1 MDPKKIFSFVVTHFP
16 ALTTGLMLTAS
27 FPDSDLFYLAF
38 AALVPL
44 LVSMESMTA
53 RQSFYAG
60 FTAGF
65 FHFMT
70 LIYWIVPTVTI
81 YGGLHPLLAISVL
94 TLLCLYLALYLGG
107 FAFFT
112 KKLGLPPGILPLG
125 GACVWVGLEYIRTH
139 ALTGFPWGVLGYSQ
153 HSNRLLVQV
162 ADLTGVLGL
171 SFILVVCNFFLARLI
186 LYVRSSH
193 RTGTGKAL
201 LAVLSYTLVLV
212 AVSLAYGRSR
222 LQAIDTLI
230 QAAPKPRICVVQG
243 NIRQDLKWNQAFK
256 DATLERYGSLS
267 LAAVEQDPDLI
278 IWPETALPFYY
289 GYETEYSAKV
299 DAYIQKASTHFLIGS
314 PALETRE
321 GIHYFYNRAYMVSP
335 LARVIATY
343 DKNHLVPF
351 GEYVPL
357 EPYLSFLGKITAQA
371 GNFSTG
377 DKTFTPLVF
386 NAHKTGVLICF
397 EILFPDIAAEFVKN
411 GADLLTTMTN
421 DAWFGYTSAARQ
433 HFSIAVLRAV
443 ETRRS
448 VVRAANTGISGFIDP
463 RGQAMETTRIF
474 TTTRILQP
482 VPALKEISFY
492 TRYNDLLAMASL
504 VAICLG
510 FMVKGINKF
519 MRRIEP

>member
-1 MDPKKIFSFVVTHFP
+1 MGSKKNLSFIITYFP
-16 ALTTGLMLTAS
+16 ALTTGLMLTAA

-44 LVSMESMTA
+44 LVSMESMTV
-53 RQSFYAG
+53 RQCFFAG
-60 FTAGF
+60 FVAGF
-65 FHFMT
+65 SHFMT

-107 FAFFT
+107 FALLL
-112 KKLGLPPGILPLG
+112 KKLDPPPGVMPLG

-153 HSNRLLVQV
+153 HSNRLLVQA

-171 SFILVVCNFFLARLI
+171 SFILVVCNFCLARLV
-186 LYVRSSH
+186 LYIRSS
-193 RTGTGKAL
+193 RPTGTGKAL
-201 LAVLSYTLVLV
+201 LAVLSYTLILV
-212 AVSLAYGRSR
+212 AVSLAYGRAR
-222 LQAIDTLI
+222 LQAVDLLI
-230 QAAPKPRICVVQG
+230 QAAAKPRICVVQG
-243 NIRQDLKWNQAFK
+243 NIRQDLKWDKSFK
-256 DATLERYGSLS
+256 EATLERYGRLS
-267 LAAVEQDPDLI
+267 LASVEQGPDLI
-278 IWPETALPFYY
+278 IWPETAMPFYY
-289 GYETEYSAKV
+289 GYDKVYSDQV
-299 DAYIQKASTHFLIGS
+299 DAYIQKAKTHFLIGS
-314 PALETRE
+314 PALETTE
-321 GIHYFYNRAYMVSP
+321 GIHRFYNRAYMVNP
-335 LARVIATY
+335 LSQVTATY

-377 DKTFTPLVF
+377 DKSFTPLAF
-386 NAHKTGVLICF
+386 KDHKTGVLICF
-397 EILFPDIAAEFVKN
+397 EILFPGIAAEFVKN

-463 RGQAMETTRIF
+463 TGQAMETTRLF

-482 VPALKEISFY
+482 VPALSEISFY
-492 TRYNDLLAMASL
+492 TLYGDLLAIAAL

-510 FMVKGINKF
+510 FMVKGINKI
-519 MRRIEP
+519 MRRS